1 MINLITG
8 HKGFLGETIA
18 RKFGQSGASKLN
30 YNRSIRTLYPELNMY
45 KNKTVQIIHCG
56 ASSNRNNINMNL
68 YKDNWSAVKEL
79 VLFAK
84 ENKSRIIFISAN
96 SISRNGCKTGVSDLY
111 SHLKNEGE
119 SLISRTLPTSQYAII
134 RLPGLY
140 EKNKKRS
147 GFLDQIFYGN
157 KKDPKKYVIKS
168 KNMFNNLLEIADA
181 TEFIYKIASLES
193 LPGFIG
199 SCGTYT
205 SLPMHDICE
214 ILISFKASIKDKLEF
229 EDENICS
236 SSEYDISSA
245 LEYGLKQRDIVERLH
260 YLYGS

>member
-8 HKGFLGETIA
+8 HKGFLGETLVN
-18 RKFGQSGASKLN
+18 RFGHSDASKLN
-30 YNRSIRTLYPELNMY
+30 YNRNIKTLYPDLNMY
-45 KNKTVQIIHCG
+45 KNKSVQIIHCG
-56 ASSNRNNINMNL
+56 ATSNRNNISMNI

-79 VLFAK
+79 VSFAK

-96 SISRNGCKTGVSDLY
+96 SISRKGCKTGVTDLY

-119 SLISRTLPTSQYAII
+119 SLIRRTLPSSQYAII

-147 GFLDQIFYGN
+147 GFLDQIFY
-157 KKDPKKYVIKS
+157 KDEKDSKRYIIKA
-168 KNMFNNLLEIADA
+168 KNIFNNLLEIADA
-181 TEFIYKIASLES
+181 AEFIYKVASLES

-199 SCGTYT
+199 SCGTHT
-205 SLPMHDICE
+205 SSSMHNICE
-214 ILISFKASIKDKLEF
+214 ILISFKASIKGRLEF
-229 EDENICS
+229 EDGNICS
-236 SSEYDISSA
+236 SSEYDISRA
-245 LEYGLKQRDIVERLH
+245 LKYGLKQRDIVERLH